1 MSSASP
7 SRGLLA
13 KTSDLTDFFRGGG
26 HTSLQARHSNNDI
39 STTTRSSMALEVPS
53 SCDEGAVAA
62 VPTKKKI
69 TRIPLFGR
77 SRKKS
82 NQSATSSP
90 FASSGGGRYSSE
102 GGELEMSS
110 ASRGPSTDRCVLTFF
125 ADTFLFGIGR
135 PVCGSFLFIVLH
147 SLSVQTRDTLSIS

>member
-7 SRGLLA
+7 SRGLRA

-26 HTSLQARHSNNDI
+26 HSSLQARHSHNDI

-53 SCDEGAVAA
+53 SCDEGAV
-62 VPTKKKI
+62 PMTTKKKI

-90 FASSGGGRYSSE
+90 FAASGGGRYSSE
-102 GGELEMSS
+102 GGELESAS
-110 ASRGPSTDRCVLTFF
+110 ASRGPSTDRCVLLFF
-125 ADTFLFGIGR
+125 ADTFLFGVVMSARTAYLWII
-135 PVCGSFLFIVLH
+135 P
-147 SLSVQTRDTLSIS
+147 